1 MKILELGKFYPI
13 RGGVEKVMWDITV
26 GVSERGVDCDMLCA
40 CEESKV
46 IRLNEHGKV
55 ICVRSLAKVA
65 ATMISPAMILWLR
78 KHCKE
83 YDIIHIHHPDPMACL
98 ALFLSGFRGRVI
110 LHWHSDILKQK
121 TLMKF
126 YRPLQGWLVRRAD
139 SIVGTTPVYTAESEA
154 LAKVQEKIVSI
165 PIGVVPVKEDEKG
178 AAAIRERF
186 RGRKIVYSLGRLVS
200 YKGYEYLVDAAAS
213 LDDSYVVA
221 IGGAGPLK
229 EELQRRI
236 EQKGLQDR
244 VFLLGRIPDED
255 FAAWYRACDVFCL
268 SSIWKTEAFAI
279 VQIEAMSCGKPV
291 VATRIPG
298 SGVSWVNAHGI
309 SGLNVEPADAEALAE
324 AIRKVTDENE
334 YAEFCKGALNR
345 YRTMF
350 TFDGMIDRC
359 LSLYGTDAPDEPA
372 ERNGDRETDRNG
384 HSYCQHDGPP
394 ERNGGRD
401 TEADRRNTE
410 SDTGNTEADTG
421 NPESDRQENGIR

>member
-46 IRLNEHGKV
+46 IRLNEHGRV

-126 YRPLQGWLVRRAD
+126 YRPLQNWLVRRAD

-236 EQKGLQDR
+236 EQKGLQDK

-279 VQIEAMSCGKPV
+279 VQIEAMSCGVPV

-298 SGVSWVNAHGI
+298 SGVPVVNADGV
-309 SGLNVEPADAEALAE
+309 SGLNAEPGSPESLASALMEIISGQEDWKAWSE
-324 AIRKVTDENE
+324 R
-334 YAEFCKGALNR
+334 ALDR
-345 YRTMF
+345 YRTFF
-350 TFDGMIDRC
+350 TLEKMVSGCI
-359 LSLYGTDAPDEPA
+359 
-372 ERNGDRETDRNG
+372 
-384 HSYCQHDGPP
+384 
-394 ERNGGRD
+394 
-401 TEADRRNTE
+401 
-410 SDTGNTEADTG
+410 
-421 NPESDRQENGIR
+421 GIYEKKPL

>member
-1 MKILELGKFYPI
+1 M
-13 RGGVEKVMWDITV
+13 
-26 GVSERGVDCDMLCA
+26 
-40 CEESKV
+40 
-46 IRLNEHGKV
+46 
-55 ICVRSLAKVA
+55 
-65 ATMISPAMILWLR
+65 
-78 KHCKE
+78 
-83 YDIIHIHHPDPMACL
+83 
-98 ALFLSGFRGRVI
+98 
-110 LHWHSDILKQK
+110 
-121 TLMKF
+121 
-126 YRPLQGWLVRRAD
+126 
-139 SIVGTTPVYTAESEA
+139 
-154 LAKVQEKIVSI
+154 
-165 PIGVVPVKEDEKG
+165 
-178 AAAIRERF
+178 
-186 RGRKIVYSLGRLVS
+186 S

-236 EQKGLQDR
+236 ELKGLQDK

-359 LSLYGTDAPDEPA
+359 LSLYGTDAPAGSE
-372 ERNGDRETDRNG
+372 ERNGDRDTDRNG
-384 HSYCQHDGPP
+384 HSHRQHDGSP

-401 TEADRRNTE
+401 TEAID
-410 SDTGNTEADTG
+410 GNTEADT
-421 NPESDRQENGIR
+421 